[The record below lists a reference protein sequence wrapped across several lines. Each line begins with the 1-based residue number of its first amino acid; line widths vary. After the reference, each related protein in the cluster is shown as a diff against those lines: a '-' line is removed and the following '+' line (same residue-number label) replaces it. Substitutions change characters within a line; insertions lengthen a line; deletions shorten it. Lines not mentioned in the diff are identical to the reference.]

1 MISECATRGRRTRS
15 QLSFFGWSCTLV
27 RSKRA
32 EHTIGDVVP
41 ERTRDDLL
49 EDAPDFASIRA
60 TCQIIIDDWQP
71 LSQQSEQSS
80 ILVGL
85 HGNEHRMIAKCHHH
99 RPNALRE
106 ADAYALFAPVL
117 SPWLAPFYGLIGG
130 PRMFLLL
137 GWVQHR
143 QIQGAPNPEHHHTLG
158 RFLRDLHSMP
168 YTDTDGLSLSDAI
181 ALRWDRI
188 IGAEQLEISD
198 RLRDRLTQLLQ
209 GRDAGKR
216 RWCHRDFDRRNWL
229 WGDDYRSCTVI
240 DFGQTRPDTR
250 YVDWIHLM
258 PQWSMDRDALDAFFD
273 AYGGN
278 PTIRIGVRL
287 LGCTDFMAQ

>member
-1 MISECATRGRRTRS
+1 MGCQRR
-15 QLSFFGWSCTLV
+15 
-27 RSKRA
+27 
-32 EHTIGDVVP
+32 
-41 ERTRDDLL
+41 
-49 EDAPDFASIRA
+49 
-60 TCQIIIDDWQP
+60 
-71 LSQQSEQSS
+71 
-80 ILVGL
+80 
-85 HGNEHRMIAKCHHH
+85 
-99 RPNALRE
+99 
-106 ADAYALFAPVL
+106 
-117 SPWLAPFYGLIGG
+117 
-130 PRMFLLL
+130 FLLL

-188 IGAEQLEISD
+188 IGEEQLEISD

-258 PQWSMDRDALDAFFD
+258 PQWSTDRDALDAFFD
-273 AYGGN
+273 AYGVKTNDQDWG
-278 PTIRIGVRL
+278 TALGVYGLHGAMSILGVIGTALIGPFDLAKRCSS
-287 LGCTDFMAQ
+287 G